1 MHFYIHI
8 CVYIIIYTNIFLKCA
23 YLHIH
28 KNIIYILL
36 AAAIYTYCTS
46 YRMHFLFFFLFI
58 LCTPIYPFFI
68 SFLCIHYHIYFCWR
82 HLPAPQLF
90 QRAGNN
96 IFAFLFV
103 CIFYMLFKWFYF
115 LLLFLFLLFYFL
127 LFLFFVL
134 FFLFVFC
141 FSLIFLPLLFFIIH
155 SNLLLFFEVARK
167 QRQLLEGVW
176 AVKNVNFIYS
186 LLSLFIF

>member
-1 MHFYIHI
+1 
-8 CVYIIIYTNIFLKCA
+8 
-23 YLHIH
+23 
-28 KNIIYILL
+28 
-36 AAAIYTYCTS
+36 
-46 YRMHFLFFFLFI
+46 MHFLFSFLFI
-58 LCTPIYPFFI
+58 LCTPIYLFFI
-68 SFLCIHYHIYFCWR
+68 SFLCIHYHIYFCWQY
-82 HLPAPQLF
+82 LLVLLLLF

-96 IFAFLFV
+96 TFAFLFV
-103 CIFYMLFKWFYF
+103 YIFYMLFKRFYF

-134 FFLFVFC
+134 FFLFFC
-141 FSLIFLPLLFFIIH
+141 FSFIFLPLLFFIIH
-155 SNLLLFFEVARK
+155 FNLLLFFEVARK

>member
-1 MHFYIHI
+1 MHTYIRI
-8 CVYIIIYTNIFLKCA
+8 KTYNIHFA
-23 YLHIH
+23 GSSH
-28 KNIIYILL
+28 IYILHIL
-36 AAAIYTYCTS
+36 PYA
-46 YRMHFLFFFLFI
+46 LFIFFLFI

-82 HLPAPQLF
+82 HLPVPLLF

-115 LLLFLFLLFYFL
+115 LLLFYFCFFYFL
-127 LFLFFVL
+127 LFLFFL
-134 FFLFVFC
+134 FCFFFLFFVFLL
-141 FSLIFLPLLFFIIH
+141 FFLPLLFFIIR

-186 LLSLFIF
+186 LLPLFIF